1 MLESG
6 LAVISAIAVTLV
18 GVIFKNYSNEVKSV
32 KAENKGIK
40 ENYID
45 RFEKVNV
52 KLDELKVML
61 FELDKKIDIHITKTE
76 TK

>member
-6 LAVISAIAVTLV
+6 LAVISGIAVALV
-18 GVIFKNYSNEVKSV
+18 GVLFKKFSNDVEGVKN
-32 KAENKGIK
+32 ENKDIK

-61 FELDKKIDIHITKTE
+61 FELDKKIDIHISKSE
-76 TK
+76 D

>member
-6 LAVISAIAVTLV
+6 LAVISGIAVALV
-18 GVIFKNYSNEVKSV
+18 GVIFHNYSNEVKSV

-45 RFEKVNV
+45 RFDKVNT

-61 FELDKKIDIHITKTE
+61 FELDKKIDIHISKSE
-76 TK
+76 DK

>member
-6 LAVISAIAVTLV
+6 LAVISGVAVALV
-18 GVIFKNYSNEVKSV
+18 GVLFKKFSNDVEGVKS
-32 KAENKGIK
+32 ENKDIK
-40 ENYID
+40 ENYIT
-45 RFEKVNV
+45 RFDKVNV

-76 TK
+76 TR